1 MSKFEQNWFW
11 CWKDWSVIDYWW
23 CLVSA
28 LCMIW
33 IHVRFCFIRGG
44 KLFQQWRLVSKQ
56 FIACMFGRY
65 ADLFPRP
72 KKNTYLPSTMPLEN
86 ILWMNIFI
94 TLIIKYPASSEASWI
109 FTWRVWKKKHPK
121 MSRRYVHVSTC
132 IYVPSGN
139 LD

>member
-11 CWKDWSVIDYWW
+11 CWKDWSVIDHWW

-72 KKNTYLPSTMPLEN
+72 KKKHISSFNNALGKYIMNEYFYHPNHQVSRLFGSLVN
-86 ILWMNIFI
+86 I
-94 TLIIKYPASSEASWI
+94 
-109 FTWRVWKKKHPK
+109 TWRVWEKKHPK